1 METEGKLYRSSLDLG
16 CGPWLESLLG
26 QRVTQLYT
34 APCPTKALGDPLTNR
49 SRFFP
54 NLMTLEHCQR
64 RGGSFL
70 NS

>member
-34 APCPTKALGDPLTNR
+34 APCPTTALGDL
-49 SRFFP
+49 S
-54 NLMTLEHCQR
+54 LIIQD
-64 RGGSFL
+64 S
-70 NS
+70 SQIS